1 MSQKP
6 SDALISSHTEHI
18 TDEQK
23 KAEMEA
29 QLEALQN
36 LNDEKH
42 KFYAIGMVDIAVIV
56 YGELF
61 IRCDAIQ
68 PNDKDYTWIFRGQA
82 GGLLGL
88 ALFKGLEGHIRTDD
102 VEKLLRDTRRFQVCP
117 SALLVTSHT

>member
-1 MSQKP
+1 MFQEAPKS
-6 SDALISSHTEHI
+6 LISSHTEFI
-18 TDEQK
+18 KDEAK
-23 KAEMEA
+23 KVEMEA
-29 QLEALQN
+29 QLEALQS

-68 PNDKDYTWIFRGQA
+68 PNDKETTWVFRGQA

-102 VEKLLRDTRRFQVCP
+102 VEKLLRETRRFQVRR
-117 SALLVTSHT
+117 SW